1 MTKTDLV
8 KAIAGKSGK
17 TIKDTDIFLNA
28 FIDVTSENLGKGLD
42 VSIIGF
48 GTFSVA
54 ERAARQAR
62 NFQTGEMMNI
72 PASKTVK
79 FKVGKTLKECL
90 TQKSNTS

>member
-1 MTKTDLV
+1 MTKTELV
-8 KAIAGKSGK
+8 KAIAEKSGK
-17 TIKDTDIFLNA
+17 TIKDADIFLKA
-28 FIDVTSENLGKGLD
+28 FVDTIGETLKKGTD

-72 PASKTVK
+72 PASKSVR
-79 FKVGKTLKECL
+79 FKAGKALKECAI
-90 TQKSNTS
+90 KG